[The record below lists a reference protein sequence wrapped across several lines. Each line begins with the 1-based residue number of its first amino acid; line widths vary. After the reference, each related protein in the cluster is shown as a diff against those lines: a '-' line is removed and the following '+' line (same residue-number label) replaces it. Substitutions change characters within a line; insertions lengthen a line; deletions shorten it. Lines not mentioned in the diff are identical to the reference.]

1 MSRVRKV
8 NNQKLTTPGGQFTH
22 YNQTFP
28 LILIVWDELSDEVEE
43 ASEGAIA
50 DQVAW
55 SIKKC
60 AQVLESSIN
69 KLEATYKA
77 SDYKDHLV
85 WDKDDEPAMDFV
97 AEASRDENVSCTSSH

>member
-1 MSRVRKV
+1 MD
-8 NNQKLTTPGGQFTH
+8 KLWAKRRPPTP
-22 YNQTFP
+22 
-28 LILIVWDELSDEVEE
+28 LVWDELSDEAKE
-43 ASEGAIA
+43 ASEGGIA

-55 SIKKC
+55 SLKKC

-85 WDKDDEPAMDFV
+85 WDKDDEDAMDFV
-97 AEASRDENVSCTSSH
+97 AACANIR